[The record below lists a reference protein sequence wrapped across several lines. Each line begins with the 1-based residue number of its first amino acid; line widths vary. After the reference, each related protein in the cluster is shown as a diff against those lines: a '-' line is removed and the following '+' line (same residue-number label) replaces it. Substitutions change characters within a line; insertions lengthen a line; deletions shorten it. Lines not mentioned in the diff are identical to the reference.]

1 MSQRGRSI
9 ILAAYLLLCILLG
22 GSSQGVWR
30 NLSLQLLGIAI
41 IAWAA
46 MRPRAPED
54 DSETTW
60 PAFALL
66 GLGLLVVLLQ
76 LVPLPASIWT
86 QLPGRSAVAAA
97 LEAVGAGLPAMP
109 LSLAPYESVRSLF
122 GLIPGLALFLAVLVL
137 RPSPRWLALAV
148 VAGMTFSIALGA
160 FQAAG
165 GRSSW
170 AYLYSHTN
178 LGAVGVFANLNHM
191 GTLLLVS
198 IPFATALLVS
208 TKSDRG
214 GSRQGRIAIGIA
226 GLVLILTGIFLNG
239 SLAVLAL
246 APPVLLASAAL
257 VPAAARWRWIAL
269 PLSVLSLIGAVGL
282 LAFSS
287 PGSTLSSLS
296 ESTSVKSRQQL
307 WTTATEA
314 IRDSFPAGTGL
325 GTFEQAYRQHEKP
338 AEIVPQYVNNAHND
352 YLEFVLELGAPGLVL
367 IVLFLAWWGV
377 TALKVWTSQLST
389 PVGRS
394 ATIASAAILAHSIV
408 DYPLRTSAIMAI
420 FGAALAM
427 MVQRQRSAR
436 PREERQMRST
446 RHVKLG

>member
-1 MSQRGRSI
+1 
-9 ILAAYLLLCILLG
+9 
-22 GSSQGVWR
+22 
-30 NLSLQLLGIAI
+30 
-41 IAWAA
+41 
-46 MRPRAPED
+46 
-54 DSETTW
+54 
-60 PAFALL
+60 
-66 GLGLLVVLLQ
+66 
-76 LVPLPASIWT
+76 
-86 QLPGRSAVAAA
+86 
-97 LEAVGAGLPAMP
+97 
-109 LSLAPYESVRSLF
+109 
-122 GLIPGLALFLAVLVL
+122 
-137 RPSPRWLALAV
+137 
-148 VAGMTFSIALGA
+148 MTFSIALGA

-296 ESTSVKSRQQL
+296 ESTSVQSRHQL
-307 WTTATEA
+307 WTTTTEA
-314 IRDSFPAGTGL
+314 IHASFPAGTGL

-338 AEIVPQYVNNAHND
+338 AEIVPRYVNNAHND

-394 ATIASAAILAHSIV
+394 ATIASVAILAHSIV